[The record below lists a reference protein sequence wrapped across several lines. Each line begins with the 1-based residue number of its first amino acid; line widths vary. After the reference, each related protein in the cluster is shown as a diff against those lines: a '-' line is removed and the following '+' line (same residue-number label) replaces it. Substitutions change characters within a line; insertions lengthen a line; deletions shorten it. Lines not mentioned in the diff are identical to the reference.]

1 MMLLAL
7 TTLWQSLVVSKLA
20 GGLPTATEDAALSQT
35 TRLDGTTH
43 NGSTMTG
50 SLSEEGAQALAL
62 IASEWFKAARR
73 LIRITQETSP
83 DRVERER
90 AQLAYSSSRING
102 VLSQNG
108 LRMVTHEGTAFT
120 PQLPVEPVN
129 PEDFESEEGLVV
141 YETLEPTVLLDGRV
155 IARGRV
161 VLARSE

>member
-1 MMLLAL
+1 M
-7 TTLWQSLVVSKLA
+7 
-20 GGLPTATEDAALSQT
+20 TEDAALSQT

-43 NGSTMTG
+43 DGSTMTV

-73 LIRITQETSP
+73 LMRLTQDTSP

-108 LRMVTHEGTAFT
+108 LRMVTHEGAAFS
-120 PQLPVEPVN
+120 PQLPAEPVN
-129 PEDFESEEGLVV
+129 PEDFDNEEGLVV
-141 YETLEPTVLLDGRV
+141 HETLEPTILLDGRV

-161 VLARSE
+161 VLARAG